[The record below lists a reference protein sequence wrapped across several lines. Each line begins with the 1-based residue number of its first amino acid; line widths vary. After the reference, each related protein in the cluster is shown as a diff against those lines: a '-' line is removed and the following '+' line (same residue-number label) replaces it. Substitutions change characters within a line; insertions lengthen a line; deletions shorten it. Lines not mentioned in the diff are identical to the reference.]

1 MATAS
6 TTESESAKPR
16 SDLDQL
22 RDDIQAIRQDFASL
36 ATTTGKLAAGHLRK
50 QSKRA
55 SVLAETAADKAGEY
69 RDQLSDRVK
78 DHPLA
83 AVGAAVLVGLA
94 LSSFKRR

>member
-1 MATAS
+1 MATAF
-6 TTESESAKPR
+6 TTKNESAQSR
-16 SDLDQL
+16 SNLDQL
-22 RDDIQAIRQDFASL
+22 RDDIQAIRQDLASL

-55 SVLAETAADKAGEY
+55 SVLAETAADQAGEY
-69 RDQLSDRVK
+69 RDQLSDWVK